1 MESKPTA
8 QKRGAVAF
16 FIAMI
21 VAIKNLF
28 ADVNTRTEKYLT
40 VGKTQGFGA
49 MQATYKRDRM
59 VNDAGVVELIMSF
72 AIAAILLAM
81 VVVILASVQTAT
93 PAINASSPYYALQ
106 TTVTNTTVS
115 GMGLLVIVLIVMA
128 AVGILGVLLMLR
140 KGN

>member
-28 ADVNTRTEKYLT
+28 ANVNTRTEKYLT

-59 VNDAGVVELIMSF
+59 MNDAGVV
-72 AIAAILLAM
+72 A
-81 VVVILASVQTAT
+81 VQTAT
-93 PAINASSPYYALQ
+93 PAINQSSPYYALQ
-106 TTVTNTTVS
+106 ETVTTTTVS